1 LSLTTN
7 VVGIGRLGYNRLLDA
22 LPFLGG
28 RLLIEGA
35 AGSGKSTLL
44 RWTAIQAADEVK
56 SGEFDLSRYY
66 WHNFA
71 LSSMNKY
78 SVNLGWDFS
87 KELSKNKF
95 QYYSIDSF

>member
-1 LSLTTN
+1 
-7 VVGIGRLGYNRLLDA
+7 LLDA